1 MTTTDI
7 GRQRMSYEDTG
18 GNRKTDKNNTDEEIG
33 RYEKTQEDTDGQIK
47 T

>member
-1 MTTTDI
+1 
-7 GRQRMSYEDTG
+7 MSYEDTG
-18 GNRKTDKNNTDEEIG
+18 GNRKTHKNNKDEEIG